1 MEVFIDVKT
10 LFSYDRRFLKIKN
23 FELTIHKNDYT
34 SVEETRIHIKYVNIK
49 DHDRTKMTI
58 ERIDT
63 GDKIKIQLQT
73 EDDASNLINA
83 IRTEKTSYDTFMKD
97 YYTNNDSYNLIE
109 GESFFDYFKSIT
121 TFLSEMENSLGQI
134 KMDENLEQILSIQ
147 NKFLEKISYYTKT
160 IDSNIIKLNSDNE
173 EEGNLQSRSKEIKT
187 LLEELK
193 EVIKSC
199 TYGLTCEEI
208 DEYINN
214 FKNLVK
220 QKSKEIMMLIDEIK
234 YNLANYLALKT
245 DNPDDKTYGEVFNTK
260 EEEISKLLLENEN
273 LKIQI
278 ENLEIEND
286 IINQF
291 MIENK

>member
-83 IRTEKTSYDTFMKD
+83 IRTEKASYDTFMKD

-260 EEEISKLLLENEN
+260 EEVISKLLLENEN

>member
-49 DHDRTKMTI
+49 DHDSTKMTI

-83 IRTEKTSYDTFMKD
+83 IRTEKASYDTFMKD

>member
-83 IRTEKTSYDTFMKD
+83 IRTEKASYDTFMKD

-234 YNLANYLALKT
+234 YNLANYLALKN

>member
-10 LFSYDRRFLKIKN
+10 LFYYDRRFLKIKN

-83 IRTEKTSYDTFMKD
+83 IRTEKASYDTFMKD

>member
-83 IRTEKTSYDTFMKD
+83 IRTEKASYDTFMKD

>member
-23 FELTIHKNDYT
+23 FELTIHKNDDT

-73 EDDASNLINA
+73 EDDATNLINA
-83 IRTEKTSYDTFMKD
+83 IRTEKASYDTFMKD

>member
-83 IRTEKTSYDTFMKD
+83 IRTEKASYDTFMKD

-234 YNLANYLALKT
+234 YNLANYLALKN

-260 EEEISKLLLENEN
+260 EEEISKWLLENEN

>member
-23 FELTIHKNDYT
+23 FELTIHKNDDT

-83 IRTEKTSYDTFMKD
+83 IRTEKASYDTFMKD

-234 YNLANYLALKT
+234 YNLANYLALKN

>member
-23 FELTIHKNDYT
+23 FELTIHKNDDT

-83 IRTEKTSYDTFMKD
+83 IRTEKASYDTFMKD

-134 KMDENLEQILSIQ
+134 KMDENLEQILSVQ

-234 YNLANYLALKT
+234 YNLANYLALKN

>member
-23 FELTIHKNDYT
+23 FELTIHKNDDT

-73 EDDASNLINA
+73 EDDATNLINA
-83 IRTEKTSYDTFMKD
+83 IRTEKASYDTFMKD

-245 DNPDDKTYGEVFNTK
+245 DSPDDKTYGEVFNTK

>member
-1 MEVFIDVKT
+1 
-10 LFSYDRRFLKIKN
+10 
-23 FELTIHKNDYT
+23 
-34 SVEETRIHIKYVNIK
+34 
-49 DHDRTKMTI
+49 MTI

-83 IRTEKTSYDTFMKD
+83 IRTEKASYDTFMKD

>member
-83 IRTEKTSYDTFMKD
+83 IRTEKASYDTFMKD

-160 IDSNIIKLNSDNE
+160 IESNIIKLNSDNE

-234 YNLANYLALKT
+234 YNLANYLALKN

>member
-49 DHDRTKMTI
+49 DHERTKMTI

-83 IRTEKTSYDTFMKD
+83 IRTEKASYDTFMKD

>member
-73 EDDASNLINA
+73 EDDATNLINA
-83 IRTEKTSYDTFMKD
+83 IRTEKASYDTFMKD

>member
-83 IRTEKTSYDTFMKD
+83 IRTEKASYDTFMKD

-160 IDSNIIKLNSDNE
+160 IDSNIIKLNSDNVAFA
-173 EEGNLQSRSKEIKT
+173 NSLSDKVFFLFEILSFKSAI
-187 LLEELK
+187 
-193 EVIKSC
+193 IKSD
-199 TYGLTCEEI
+199 L
-208 DEYINN
+208 DN
-214 FKNLVK
+214 FSSTSFLPEGV
-220 QKSKEIMMLIDEIK
+220 
-234 YNLANYLALKT
+234 
-245 DNPDDKTYGEVFNTK
+245 
-260 EEEISKLLLENEN
+260 LLENLCGN
-273 LKIQI
+273 P
-278 ENLEIEND
+278 
-286 IINQF
+286 
-291 MIENK
+291 